1 MRIRSWTLVIGLSL
15 LCAVG
20 IARADDKQL
29 FSRIDANSDGQ
40 ISSDEVQAEGKPLYS
55 RLLRVADKNRD
66 GKLSKEELDA
76 GLKPSSEKF
85 EMSSGAMMGGP
96 PGGAAGGRPG
106 GDMAQSAQ
114 QMLANIDRD
123 KNGKISESEAP
134 PRLKANFKQ
143 LDKDGDGELDR
154 REMGAAMMQMRPVT
168 ERPGAGRP
176 NAGKPKSEQSK
187 SDKPRAGDGK
197 RSDKPRK

>member
-1 MRIRSWTLVIGLSL
+1 MRFRAWDFGLVMGL
-15 LCAVG
+15 LCAVETG
-20 IARADDKQL
+20 AVGAARADDTQL
-29 FSRIDANSDGQ
+29 FGRIDANSDGQ

-66 GKLSKEELDA
+66 GKLSKEEFDA

-96 PGGAAGGRPG
+96 PGGTAGGRPG
-106 GDMAQSAQ
+106 GDLAPNAQ

-134 PRLKANFKQ
+134 PRLKASFKQ
-143 LDKDGDGELDR
+143 FDKDGDGELDR
-154 REMGAAMMQMRPVT
+154 REMGAAIMQV
-168 ERPGAGRP
+168 RPGA
-176 NAGKPKSEQSK
+176 AKPG
-187 SDKPRAGDGK
+187 AGDGK
-197 RSDKPRK
+197 RSDKRTDKPKK